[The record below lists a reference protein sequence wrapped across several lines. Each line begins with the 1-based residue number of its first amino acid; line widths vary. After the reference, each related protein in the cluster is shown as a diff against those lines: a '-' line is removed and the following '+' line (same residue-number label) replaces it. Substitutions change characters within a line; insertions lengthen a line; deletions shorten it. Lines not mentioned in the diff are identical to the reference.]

1 MQRASNSSVTPHPL
15 FQALRKPFRGLFL
28 LLKVRFNH
36 PRPNFVICNIYNT
49 WRYDALAM
57 YFNKGTQEQANV
69 HPVRPNLYFP
79 QKYSP
84 AQLHQ
89 NTMILFTRGAAHQ
102 FQISYWESRRPLD
115 SRAGCGIVD
124 SDGNDKVRS
133 IGVLQLNVK
142 P

>member
-1 MQRASNSSVTPHPL
+1 
-15 FQALRKPFRGLFL
+15 
-28 LLKVRFNH
+28 
-36 PRPNFVICNIYNT
+36 
-49 WRYDALAM
+49 M

-84 AQLHQ
+84 TQLHQ
-89 NTMILFTRGAAHQ
+89 NTMILFTRGVSHQ
-102 FQISYWESRRPLD
+102 FQISYWESRRPLE
-115 SRAGCGIVD
+115 SRLSSGIVD